1 MDDASGHYT
10 SGYYWGNNYWTGSMS
25 LCRRIFKHDE
35 DDHYMKR
42 KQTTNVG
49 LSFNENTASVQI
61 DHENPPFVPRFAVLK
76 IVFKEA
82 HTTPI
87 VRFNLHFAHILMIY
101 ITIFAASN
109 TSYRCL
115 FAILM

>member
-1 MDDASGHYT
+1 
-10 SGYYWGNNYWTGSMS
+10 MS
-25 LCRRIFKHDE
+25 LCRRIFLHHDE
-35 DDHYMKR
+35 DDHHLKL
-42 KQTTNVG
+42 KQTANVG

-61 DHENPPFVPRFAVLK
+61 DHENPPFMPRFAVLK

-87 VRFNLHFAHILMIY
+87 VSFNLHFAHTLMIY

-109 TSYRCL
+109 ASYRCL